1 MRLMKKIPAFAFS
14 LLLFCACALQLS
26 AQIDRSKAPLPKPA
40 PAIELGKYESFTLKN
55 GLKVF
60 VVENHKLPQVSFYLS
75 FDKPAFVEG
84 DKVGSTDLMGKLL
97 RAGTSKR
104 SKDQLDEEIDFI
116 GASLNV
122 GAEAIFGGALTKN
135 ADKLME
141 LMADVVLNPTFPEE
155 ELEKEKSKTLSGLQ
169 ATATSAEAI
178 MGNVKK
184 AVNYGTAHPYGEV
197 MTEEHVKN
205 ISVADLKTL
214 HQTYF
219 KPNIAYLAIVGDIDL
234 KTARALVEKYFKG
247 WKKGDVAR
255 TTFQTPKRP
264 ENTRVIIADKAGAV
278 QTVLSISY
286 PIEYSLKSDDYFA
299 AILMAEILGGSGFGG
314 RMMQNLRETKAY
326 TYGAY
331 NSLAS
336 DPLIGSYSAGASVR
350 NEVTDSAVVEL
361 LYEMEKIVKEG
372 VSEDELHRVKSTR
385 SGAFARSLESPFT
398 IALQAINT
406 EKYGLPK
413 DFYVDYLKNLN
424 AVTVEQV
431 NAAAKKYILPKNANI
446 FAVGK
451 ASLLKEK
458 LARFGEVLEY
468 DAFGRPVVAA
478 DLSAAGDMTA
488 EGVIERYIKAIG
500 GREKLESIASRT
512 MEMSAKIQGMDMAM
526 KTITTKDGKSFA
538 SQSIMGMQMKQVYN
552 GTKALIDTPQ
562 GKKIIEDET
571 ELVKM
576 KESSVLFPQLYYAK
590 NGTKLTLKGVTK
602 VEGQDAYEIEV
613 KTPAGSE
620 GIEYYS
626 TETGLLIQSVDA
638 DKGTVFSEYKE
649 VEGVKIPH
657 KARMGTQMGLMEAT
671 VTKVKFNEKIDDK
684 IFNIK

>member
-1 MRLMKKIPAFAFS
+1 MKKISAFALS
-14 LLLFCACALQLS
+14 LFLFCAYAMQLS

-40 PAIELGKYESFTLKN
+40 PTIELGKYESFTLEN

-75 FDKPAFVEG
+75 FDMPTFAEG
-84 DKVGSTDLMGKLL
+84 DKVGATDLMGALL
-97 RAGTSKR
+97 RAGTSNR

-116 GASLNV
+116 GASLNA
-122 GAEAIFGGALTKN
+122 GADAVFGGALTKN

-169 ATATSAEAI
+169 ATATNAEAI

-184 AVNYGTAHPYGEV
+184 VVNYGTAHPYGEV

-205 ISVADLKTL
+205 ISAADLKKL

-219 KPNIAYLAIVGDIDL
+219 KPNIAHLAIVGDIDL
-234 KTARALVEKYFKG
+234 KTAKALVEKYLKG
-247 WKKGDVAR
+247 WQKGEVAR
-255 TTFQTPKRP
+255 PTFQTPKRP
-264 ENTRVIIADKAGAV
+264 ENTRVVVADKAGAV

-336 DPLIGSYSAGASVR
+336 DRLIGSYSAGASVR
-350 NEVTDSAVVEL
+350 NEVTDSAVVEFL
-361 LYEMEKIVKEG
+361 HEMEKIVKDG
-372 VSEDELHRVKSTR
+372 ISEDELNRVKSTR

-398 IALQAINT
+398 VALQAINT

-413 DFYVDYLKNLN
+413 DFYINYLKNLN
-424 AVTVEQV
+424 AVTVEQA

-458 LARFGEVLEY
+458 LARFGEILEY
-468 DAFGRPVVAA
+468 DAFGKPVVAA
-478 DLSAAGDMTA
+478 DMSAAGDMTA
-488 EGVIERYIKAIG
+488 EGVIEKYIKAIG
-500 GREKLESIASRT
+500 GREKLESIESRT
-512 MEMSAKIQGMDMAM
+512 MEMNAKIQGMDMAM
-526 KTITTKDGKSFA
+526 KMITTKDGKSFS
-538 SQSIMGMQMKQVYN
+538 SQSVMGMQMKQVYN
-552 GTKALIDTPQ
+552 GTKALVDTPQ
-562 GKKIIEDET
+562 GKQIIEDET
-571 ELVKM
+571 ELAKM

-602 VEGQDAYEIEV
+602 VEGQDAYEVEV

-620 GIEYYS
+620 GVEYYS

-638 DKGTVFSEYKE
+638 DKGTVFSDYKE

-657 KARMGTQMGLMEAT
+657 KARMGTQMGMMEAT
-671 VTKVKFNEKIDDK
+671 ITKIKFNEKVDAK